1 MKRFLV
7 SCDPV
12 KFAGAPTHRDVMEKD
27 LGFVRGVVEKTAAS
41 LETPEETEGCIQGAS
56 E

>member
-1 MKRFLV
+1 
-7 SCDPV
+7 
-12 KFAGAPTHRDVMEKD
+12 MEKD

-41 LETPEETEGCIQGAS
+41 LETSEETKGNVQSAS